1 MTEKT
6 ATATRKRKFTEK
18 DLISIREKTGEPHWI
33 ESPLECFWKEIKA
46 ILRTTEKPASWK
58 KLKGKDIYGDVWQQ
72 EIGQY
77 MHHHTVH
84 RFAWLYVKDTG
95 EVIGEHG
102 HEEPVNTRKN
112 AKGKQIKSKQ
122 TKRFK
127 EWYVFPDGNV
137 IVCPRGKTHRL
148 VNHFGK
154 PIYVLSIKVGS
165 NSTR

>member
-1 MTEKT
+1 MEEKI
-6 ATATRKRKFTEK
+6 TATRKMKFTEK
-18 DLISIREKTGEPHWI
+18 DLKSIREKTMRSYWL
-33 ESPLECFWKEIKA
+33 ESPLDCFWNEIKA

-58 KLKGKDIYGDVWQQ
+58 KLKGKHIHGDVWQQ
-72 EIGQY
+72 VIGQY

-102 HEEPVNTRKN
+102 HEEPVNIRKDT
-112 AKGKQIKSKQ
+112 KGKKSKQ

-127 EWYVFPDGNV
+127 EWYVFPDGT
-137 IVCPRGKTHRL
+137 IAVCPRGKTHRL
-148 VNHFGK
+148 VNSFGK

>member
-1 MTEKT
+1 MTEK
-6 ATATRKRKFTEK
+6 TATRKRKFTEN
-18 DLISIREKTGEPHWI
+18 DLNSIREKTGEPYWI
-33 ESPLECFWKEIKA
+33 ESPLDCFWKEIEE

-58 KLKGKDIYGDVWQQ
+58 KLKGKDIHGDVWQQ
-72 EIGQY
+72 EIGES

-84 RFAWLYVKDTG
+84 RFAWLYVESTG

-102 HEEPVNTRKN
+102 HEEPVNISKET
-112 AKGKQIKSKQ
+112 KGKKTKSKQ

-127 EWYVFPDGNV
+127 EWYVFPDGT
-137 IVCPRGKTHRL
+137 IAICPRGETHKL
-148 VNHFGK
+148 INSFKK

>member
-1 MTEKT
+1 MEEKMT
-6 ATATRKRKFTEK
+6 ARKRKFTEK
-18 DLISIREKTGEPHWI
+18 DLNSIREKTGEPYWI
-33 ESPLECFWKEIKA
+33 ESPWDCFWEEIKA

-58 KLKGKDIYGDVWQQ
+58 KLKGKDIQGDVWQQ
-72 EIGQY
+72 VIGQY

-102 HEEPVNTRKN
+102 HEEPANN
-112 AKGKQIKSKQ
+112 GKQ

-127 EWYVFPDGNV
+127 EWYVFPDGT
-137 IVCPRGKTHRL
+137 ISVCPRGETHRL
-148 VNHFGK
+148 VNSFGK

>member
-1 MTEKT
+1 MEEKMT
-6 ATATRKRKFTEK
+6 ARKRKFTEK
-18 DLISIREKTGEPHWI
+18 DLASIREKTMKPYWL
-33 ESPLECFWKEIKA
+33 ESPLDCFWKEIKE

-58 KLKGKDIYGDVWQQ
+58 KLKGKDIHGDVWQQ
-72 EIGQY
+72 KIGQY

-84 RFAWLYVKDTG
+84 RFAWLYVESTG

-102 HEEPVNTRKN
+102 HEEPVNTRK
-112 AKGKQIKSKQ
+112 KTKSKQ

-127 EWYVFPDGNV
+127 EWYVFPDGT
-137 IVCPRGKTHRL
+137 IAVCPRGETHRL
-148 VNHFGK
+148 INSFGK